1 MKGVASTCTER
12 AGRVNSVKL
21 TIYGRSPRWQR
32 NTVGG
37 FLFFLQLSYK
47 SPTFSGISGTFYI
60 LIQQTIKWHT
70 LCVITKKKMG
80 KEAMRF
86 LLNQRSGSCQL
97 FCKKRP
103 FSWWVKWNP
112 LQCRHFPFSFSF
124 FTFHSRFS
132 NSSCILVRSNP
143 LRYRQSRF
151 FFSFLSCIAA

>member
-1 MKGVASTCTER
+1 M
-12 AGRVNSVKL
+12 
-21 TIYGRSPRWQR
+21 
-32 NTVGG
+32 
-37 FLFFLQLSYK
+37 
-47 SPTFSGISGTFYI
+47 
-60 LIQQTIKWHT
+60 
-70 LCVITKKKMG
+70 ITKKKMG

-132 NSSCILVRSNP
+132 NSSCILVRRNP
-143 LRYRQSRF
+143 LQYRQSWFLLSLSIFHFCFSSYLMLLHSSSSLQCIGGTFAFHIILCKYF
-151 FFSFLSCIAA
+151 FICVFRTLGNISGFHLWMVAKPEILDQMFEHIFE

>member
-1 MKGVASTCTER
+1 MHRKSR
-12 AGRVNSVKL
+12 INSVNL
-21 TIYGRSPRWQR
+21 TIYGRSPLDGRGTQL
-32 NTVGG
+32 VV
-37 FLFFLQLSYK
+37 LQLSYK

-60 LIQQTIKWHT
+60 LIQHTIKWHT

-132 NSSCILVRSNP
+132 NSSCILVRSNH
-143 LRYRQSRF
+143 LQYRQSRF
-151 FFSFLSCIAA
+151 LLSFSIFHFCFSSYLV